1 MTTFNLTQVP
11 STITMELRS
20 NTAIFQS
27 PLLGSVQTLDRGGMK
42 WIAQYNYN
50 NISAAKRGELM
61 GLVASLRGQANRLR
75 ISVYDN
81 PIRGVYGA
89 TPLVD
94 GAAQTGSTLD
104 IKGCPANTTNWI
116 RAGDYF
122 SVVVNGEHELK
133 MCTADASSD
142 GSGLITGLA
151 FEPRLRASPADSA
164 IIQVED
170 GVLDK
175 PEGVFYLSGTN
186 VGWTSRPFQTTSE
199 LSSMTLLL
207 TEDVFSTQ

>member
-1 MTTFNLTQVP
+1 MTTFDLTQAP
-11 STITMELRS
+11 STLNMELAS
-20 NTAIFQS
+20 NTAVFQS

-42 WIAQYNYN
+42 WMAQYNYT

-75 ISVYDN
+75 VSVYDN
-81 PIRGVYGA
+81 PIRGLYGG

-94 GAAQTGSTLD
+94 GASQTGSTLN
-104 IKGCPANTTNWI
+104 IKGCTINITNWI

-133 MCTADASSD
+133 ICTADANSD
-142 GSGLITGLA
+142 GTGLITGLA
-151 FEPRLRASPADSA
+151 FEPRLRASPANSA

-175 PEGVFYLSGTN
+175 PEGVFYLTGTN
-186 VGWTSRPFQTTSE
+186 VGWSSRPFQTTSE